1 MSYEISSWGNLRDVE
16 DVCIMGILLV
26 GGRFLRG
33 NREIGVFGGF
43 YEGIGL
49 FLGKV
54 WGFLE
59 GNGYNMICGMDVS
72 GVFMKPGPDSPESA
86 VG

>member
-1 MSYEISSWGNLRDVE
+1 
-16 DVCIMGILLV
+16 MGILWV
-26 GGRFLRG
+26 GGEFLRG

-43 YEGIGL
+43 FEGIGL

-59 GNGYNMICGMDVS
+59 GKWITM
-72 GVFMKPGPDSPESA
+72 
-86 VG
+86 